1 MRQVYLDYAATT
13 PVKEEVLEIMLPYFT
28 NKFGN
33 PSTLYNSGVDVKTA
47 LDKARSRVSELIGA
61 RKEEIYFTSG
71 GTEADNWAVIGVAK
85 SNRTTRNHMITTKIE
100 HHALLHSCKSLEE
113 EGIEVTYLDVDSKG
127 RVSLRDLER
136 AITNKTFLISI
147 MFANNEIGTIQPIK
161 EIGEIAKKRGVLFH
175 TDAVQAV
182 GNVPINVQE
191 LNVDLLSMSAHK
203 IYGPKGVG
211 ALYIRKGVEISNL
224 INGGGQENNK
234 RAGTENVPG
243 IVGFGKAAELAKE
256 NLEEHIAKIT
266 ELRDYFLEGIMANI
280 PDVDINGDIENR
292 LPGTIN
298 LVFNEANGSSLRL
311 YMYRRGIEVSAG
323 AACSAN
329 SIEPSHVLQALGLPP
344 EKVSSSFRFSIGDFT
359 TEEDLD
365 YTVKEIAY
373 MVNIIRQTKPV
384 DAC

>member
-1 MRQVYLDYAATT
+1 
-13 PVKEEVLEIMLPYFT
+13 
-28 NKFGN
+28 
-33 PSTLYNSGVDVKTA
+33 
-47 LDKARSRVSELIGA
+47 
-61 RKEEIYFTSG
+61 
-71 GTEADNWAVIGVAK
+71 
-85 SNRTTRNHMITTKIE
+85 
-100 HHALLHSCKSLEE
+100 
-113 EGIEVTYLDVDSKG
+113 
-127 RVSLRDLER
+127 
-136 AITNKTFLISI
+136 

-311 YMYRRGIEVSAG
+311 YMYRRGIEVFAG

-329 SIEPSHVLQALGLPP
+329 SIEPLPCTAGIGLPP
-344 EKVSSSFRFSIGDFT
+344 RKSPVRLDFQSVILQQRKT
-359 TEEDLD
+359 FD